1 MMAELRAGPASLAGL
16 EWLVRVGVA
25 PIEAWACA
33 MGWGD
38 RVARSHASRLERA
51 GWLERHRMIRGQGSL
66 LAATRRGVRM
76 SGLPVSAPAAPDPA
90 SWAHDSGCAWTAAW
104 LGARGAHEWRGPREV
119 LIDPNLNRTVVWS
132 TRSSLR
138 RSGHRPDLTLH
149 ALPGLLA
156 VEVELQRKSASRMA
170 GIASMYRAWMSE
182 GGVAGV
188 LYVCANAR
196 LADHVLAHA
205 VQAGIPH
212 GRGVWI
218 ELLDDVR
225 EQAHGGARRP
235 LRTQAAPAAR
245 AG

>member
-1 MMAELRAGPASLAGL
+1 MAELRAGPASLAGL

-25 PIEAWACA
+25 PMEAWACA

-51 GWLERHRMIRGQGSL
+51 GWLERHPMIRGKGSL

-76 SGLPVSAPAAPDPA
+76 AGLPVSAPAAPDPA

-104 LGARGAHEWRGPREV
+104 LGVRGAPEWRGPREV
-119 LIDPNLNRTVVWS
+119 LTDPNLNRTVVWS

-138 RSGHRPDLTLH
+138 RSGHRPDLMLH

-156 VEVELQRKSASRMA
+156 VEVELQRKSASRMV
-170 GIASMYRAWMSE
+170 GIASMYRAWISE
-182 GGVAGV
+182 GAIAGV

-196 LADHVLAHA
+196 LADHVHAHG
-205 VQAGIPH
+205 VKAGIPH
-212 GRGVWI
+212 GHGLWI
-218 ELLDDVR
+218 ELLDDIR
-225 EQAHGGARRP
+225 EQARGGTRRP
-235 LRTQAAPAAR
+235 VRAQAAPAAR
-245 AG
+245 EG

>member
-1 MMAELRAGPASLAGL
+1 M
-16 EWLVRVGVA
+16 
-25 PIEAWACA
+25 
-33 MGWGD
+33 
-38 RVARSHASRLERA
+38 
-51 GWLERHRMIRGQGSL
+51 
-66 LAATRRGVRM
+66 
-76 SGLPVSAPAAPDPA
+76 
-90 SWAHDSGCAWTAAW
+90 
-104 LGARGAHEWRGPREV
+104 
-119 LIDPNLNRTVVWS
+119 
-132 TRSSLR
+132 
-138 RSGHRPDLTLH
+138 LH

-182 GGVAGV
+182 GRIAGV

-225 EQAHGGARRP
+225 EQARGATRRPVQCLGAAGGARGLTSRSLDRVREFP
-235 LRTQAAPAAR
+235 CGGGQDAERMRDRRHTQPSPCA
-245 AG
+245 